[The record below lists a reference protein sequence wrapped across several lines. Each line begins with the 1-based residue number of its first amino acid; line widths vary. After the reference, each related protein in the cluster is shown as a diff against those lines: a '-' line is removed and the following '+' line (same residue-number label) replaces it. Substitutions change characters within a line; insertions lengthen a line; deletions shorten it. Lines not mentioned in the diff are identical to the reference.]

1 MYSSNAIYNLMYIY
15 INLWMHTVLPCITWC
30 TYPVTWHAIL
40 LCDPL
45 TLGWNTCF
53 LPMADTMMEAAPI
66 KLQWLCDWCMH
77 GDKDATTL
85 VLRSLLLLVLIHC
98 VWFEHVSPKLHVSA
112 QFTGFMIRH
121 AWSKF
126 MVTLQSYIAR
136 SPHADQVILCKQHDL
151 DLLDLCMVA
160 LMLQL
165 YTCKYSDTAQQKITH
180 ANSLQKLL
188 VVLTTEWLPWLQTK
202 LRRQCLFWY

>member
-1 MYSSNAIYNLMYIY
+1 
-15 INLWMHTVLPCITWC
+15 MHSGNTVLPCITWC

-85 VLRSLLLLVLIHC
+85 VLRSLLLLGLIHC

-112 QFTGFMIRH
+112 QFTWFMIRH

-126 MVTLQSYIAR
+126 MVTSQSY
-136 SPHADQVILCKQHDL
+136 S
-151 DLLDLCMVA
+151 
-160 LMLQL
+160 
-165 YTCKYSDTAQQKITH
+165 KITTCR
-180 ANSLQKLL
+180 SGCTLQATWSRSIRSMYGGLNAT
-188 VVLTTEWLPWLQTK
+188 VV
-202 LRRQCLFWY
+202 YM

>member
-1 MYSSNAIYNLMYIY
+1 MQSTSDSTNMGWIWSGSCGAGGIYTLVTHISSNHVHFCVGFALSPLLPSALCCQNSKGEGCLLSLISSFPSSPSLFTFTTFYCTVLILSITSCIYIY
-15 INLWMHTVLPCITWC
+15 INLWMHSGNTVLPCITWC

-85 VLRSLLLLVLIHC
+85 VLRSLLLLGLIHC

-112 QFTGFMIRH
+112 QFT
-121 AWSKF
+121 
-126 MVTLQSYIAR
+126 
-136 SPHADQVILCKQHDL
+136 
-151 DLLDLCMVA
+151 
-160 LMLQL
+160 
-165 YTCKYSDTAQQKITH
+165 
-180 ANSLQKLL
+180 
-188 VVLTTEWLPWLQTK
+188 
-202 LRRQCLFWY
+202 